1 MGKLFL
7 KIGKAIMAFNE
18 TCKSKWNS
26 LLYKL
31 MFKDKKTK

>member
-31 MFKDKKTK
+31 MFKDRKAK

>member
-18 TCKSKWNS
+18 MCIKKWNS

-31 MFKDKKTK
+31 MFKDRK

>member
-7 KIGKAIMAFNE
+7 KISEAIIAFNDM
-18 TCKSKWNS
+18 CKKKWNS

-31 MFKDKKTK
+31 MFKDRKAK

>member
-18 TCKSKWNS
+18 MFKKKWNS
-26 LLYKL
+26 FIYKL
-31 MFKDKKTK
+31 TFKDKKN